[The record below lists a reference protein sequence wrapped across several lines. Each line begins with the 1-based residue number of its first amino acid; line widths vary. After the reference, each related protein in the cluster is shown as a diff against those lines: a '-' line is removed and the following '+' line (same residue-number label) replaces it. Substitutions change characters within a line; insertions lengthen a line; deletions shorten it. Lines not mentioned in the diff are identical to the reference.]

1 MVASQLKG
9 IDVDVNK
16 LFEQAVEMY
25 ESSLKAGVKAQQDAA
40 KIMTDAADGMLKP
53 ADFQAQ
59 SQKFIAE
66 VMPTA
71 QKNFDEAV
79 KLMNKNAESYLE
91 LVQKAFELGQC
102 KDADAVQAKTQALW
116 DASLKT
122 TKANAQAMVDANA
135 KMLQSWADLAKKGTP
150 AAASAK

>member
-16 LFEQAVEMY
+16 LIEQAVEMY

-40 KIMTDAADGMLKP
+40 KIMTDAVDGLVKP
-53 ADFQAQ
+53 ADFQAEQ
-59 SQKFIAE
+59 QKLLAQ

-79 KLMNKNAESYLE
+79 KLMNKNAEACLD
-91 LVQKAFELGQC
+91 LMNKTFEIGQC
-102 KDADAVQAKTQALW
+102 QDLEQAQAKTQELW
-116 DASLKT
+116 EASLKT